1 MPEPKKNYV
10 ALISAAIKIQKVFR
24 GYMHRKK
31 NASLMTQLADMSE
44 SIHFAGQKKLDAA
57 KAKKASEDKEKA
69 EAAKK
74 KSKSQNREEMLKK
87 KEA

>member
-1 MPEPKKNYV
+1 M
-10 ALISAAIKIQKVFR
+10 IIAATQIQKVFR
-24 GYMHRKK
+24 GYLHRKR
-31 NASLMTQLADMSE
+31 NVSLMSQLADMSE

-57 KAKKASEDKEKA
+57 KAKKASEDKDKA

>member
-1 MPEPKKNYV
+1 MM
-10 ALISAAIKIQKVFR
+10 S
-24 GYMHRKK
+24 
-31 NASLMTQLADMSE
+31 QLADMSE

-57 KAKKASEDKEKA
+57 KAKKASEDKDKA